1 MQSLVDAVARNLHPQ
16 LPDAS
21 CVLAGAR
28 SVARGLARSGK
39 RVAAMVGKGA
49 VSQVSGGLTPRML
62 SSRQGPTASRFCMQ
76 GVDPTTEVLLAHDAL
91 LTIAEWG
98 WAEAFTIDPL
108 VADSLGASE
117 REVSHH

>member
-1 MQSLVDAVARNLHPQ
+1 
-16 LPDAS
+16 
-21 CVLAGAR
+21 
-28 SVARGLARSGK
+28 
-39 RVAAMVGKGA
+39 
-49 VSQVSGGLTPRML
+49 
-62 SSRQGPTASRFCMQ
+62 MQ